1 MEKRFVIDLMRVCTR
16 SSRVDYRFS
25 IKTTDSSLSLS
36 VASPRLEIEKLLSLV
51 FLGLRYASDTLLWIE
66 GKKKRGEPRERAGA
80 RVSFRVPASVS
91 VPNPRRDSTVA
102 DFIPNPNLFYTKY
115 LIRYDDESD
124 TGTEQIVF
132 FSKIFIRLF
141 VNIDYYYCFI
151 FTFPD
156 FNPLFPIGKFH
167 VFMGA
172 NVRYFM
178 ENMYNIPNNYKM
190 QQIIFSNK
198 ILLFISF
205 LSGLLTVCIY
215 TFFNSL

>member
-1 MEKRFVIDLMRVCTR
+1 MCTR

-25 IKTTDSSLSLS
+25 IKTTDISLS

-91 VPNPRRDSTVA
+91 VPNPRRDF
-102 DFIPNPNLFYTKY
+102 DRCRFYPEPKS
-115 LIRYDDESD
+115 LLH
-124 TGTEQIVF
+124 QI
-132 FSKIFIRLF
+132 SNQIWRRKRNGHRTNSILLKLFIRLF

-167 VFMGA
+167 VFMDA
-172 NVRYFM
+172 NVRFYGKICITF
-178 ENMYNIPNNYKM
+178 PT
-190 QQIIFSNK
+190 IIKCNR
-198 ILLFISF
+198 
-205 LSGLLTVCIY
+205 
-215 TFFNSL
+215 

>member
-1 MEKRFVIDLMRVCTR
+1 MEKRFVIDLVRVCTR

-25 IKTTDSSLSLS
+25 IKTTDISLS

-115 LIRYDDESD
+115 LIRYDDESE
-124 TGTEQIVF
+124 TGTEQI
-132 FSKIFIRLF
+132 S
-141 VNIDYYYCFI
+141 
-151 FTFPD
+151 
-156 FNPLFPIGKFH
+156 
-167 VFMGA
+167 
-172 NVRYFM
+172 
-178 ENMYNIPNNYKM
+178 
-190 QQIIFSNK
+190 FSN
-198 ILLFISF
+198 FSSNF
-205 LSGLLTVCIY
+205 S
-215 TFFNSL
+215 

>member
-1 MEKRFVIDLMRVCTR
+1 MTTKAKRAPNKYPSQTFHPTFRE
-16 SSRVDYRFS
+16 YR
-25 IKTTDSSLSLS
+25 
-36 VASPRLEIEKLLSLV
+36 LL
-51 FLGLRYASDTLLWIE
+51 LL
-66 GKKKRGEPRERAGA
+66 
-80 RVSFRVPASVS
+80 FH
-91 VPNPRRDSTVA
+91 
-102 DFIPNPNLFYTKY
+102 
-115 LIRYDDESD
+115 
-124 TGTEQIVF
+124 
-132 FSKIFIRLF
+132 
-141 VNIDYYYCFI
+141 
-151 FTFPD
+151 FPD

-215 TFFNSL
+215 TFFNS

>member
-1 MEKRFVIDLMRVCTR
+1 MHAFHFVFQPRFPSQTRAVI
-16 SSRVDYRFS
+16 
-25 IKTTDSSLSLS
+25 
-36 VASPRLEIEKLLSLV
+36 
-51 FLGLRYASDTLLWIE
+51 
-66 GKKKRGEPRERAGA
+66 
-80 RVSFRVPASVS
+80 
-91 VPNPRRDSTVA
+91 STVA